1 MVEVLVKAAPIQ
13 AVSLN
18 GVRPYVYQVFRNSG
32 DSILIRGRSSV
43 TGCVLVVFSVQNGS
57 QPFEYTVP

>member
-18 GVRPYVYQVFRNSG
+18 GVRPYVYQVFRY
-32 DSILIRGRSSV
+32 DTIRYDNRDR
-43 TGCVLVVFSVQNGS
+43 FI
-57 QPFEYTVP
+57 